1 MNVSM
6 NALEANAVDIVKL
19 SSNFPEIF
27 SDCYGLEDASLKSE
41 LIRRFP
47 LVEWLLSTTLSNQ
60 MRNSMMNSIAKV
72 HKNDDG
78 KWVVE
83 TPRSIWTQP
92 FETTQDECCWV
103 LPDFA
108 KCGGNVPLNLLCL
121 KDCNKILDDLIEDT
135 LRMGSR
141 VNVPGVAGPNDTIDE
156 VKRRIAR
163 LTMAFLTAYNIQLG
177 MDNVSTDI
185 LKPFHGVLQL
195 LNNPAV
201 VTIQGTNIL
210 AAFESLACRL
220 AVLGSSSNWVI
231 AIHEMGYEALKSVV
245 VPGQNGELPM
255 GWTRTGDEIRFRGIR
270 FIRDRFMPLDLEAGT
285 AEAWV
290 MNGDYMGV
298 YMGTDLAPA
307 ERFIRYSGH
316 DEETYANGC
325 ATECVFYYNYG
336 AAFNTNSHYLMKIVD
351 IPVNMDC
358 LNAVSDLWGI
368 LKPNTL
374 IPSGDYTEE

>member
-1 MNVSM
+1 MNFSR
-6 NALEANAVDIVKL
+6 NLLESKSVDIVKM

-27 SDCYGLEDASLKSE
+27 SDCYGLEDATLKSE

-47 LVEWLLSTTLSNQ
+47 LVEWLLSTTLSSQ
-60 MRNSMMNSIAKV
+60 LRNNVMNGIQNV
-72 HKNDDG
+72 HKDGDG

-83 TPRSIWTQP
+83 LPRSIWTQP

-108 KCGGNVPLNLLCL
+108 KCAGNVPLNLLCL
-121 KDCNKILDDLIEDT
+121 KDCNQILDDLIEDT
-135 LRMGSR
+135 LRVGSR
-141 VNVPGVAGPNDTIDE
+141 VNVPGIASPNDTIDDI
-156 VKRRIAR
+156 KRRLAR

-177 MDNVSTDI
+177 MDNTSTDI

-195 LNNPAV
+195 MQNPAV
-201 VTIQGTNIL
+201 VTIQGTNVL

-220 AVLGSSSNWVI
+220 AVLGGGNWII

-245 VPGQNGELPM
+245 VPGQNGQLPM
-255 GWTRTGDEIRFRGIR
+255 GWTRDGDEIRFRGIR
-270 FIRDRFMPLDLEAGT
+270 FIRDRFMPLDITNGT
-285 AEAWV
+285 TEAWV
-290 MNGDYMGV
+290 MSGDYVGV

-325 ATECVFYYNYG
+325 ASECVYYYNYG
-336 AAFNTNSHYLMKIVD
+336 AAFNTNAHYLMKIVD

-358 LNAVSDLWGI
+358 LSAVSDLWNRM
-368 LKPNTL
+368 KPTTL
-374 IPSGDYTEE
+374 IPE